1 MTFNIGTLTA
11 ITFFKIIETNN
22 LFLLLKNNS
31 KYEWLNKLQ
40 VWIFRI
46 KLEEVWEKI
55 KEEYA
60 ESEDSLKVKK
70 IEELKDKYERLRGK
84 YALILLCLE
93 ALKNGEDKDIL
104 NILKKHGY
112 TIKGDINEG
121 LVLIYKQL
129 SNLKNQI
136 DFVKKELEEYLKV
149 DTDEKTSI
157 YEILVSIVVGLGL
170 SLKVNE
176 ITLAEFIYYKK
187 SLKNK
192 IKQNKKK

>member
-1 MTFNIGTLTA
+1 
-11 ITFFKIIETNN
+11 
-22 LFLLLKNNS
+22 
-31 KYEWLNKLQ
+31 
-40 VWIFRI
+40 
-46 KLEEVWEKI
+46 
-55 KEEYA
+55 
-60 ESEDSLKVKK
+60 
-70 IEELKDKYERLRGK
+70 
-84 YALILLCLE
+84 LLCLE

-112 TIKGDINEG
+112 TIKGDLNEG